1 MPAPL
6 ALLEQPDHV
15 RLALSPMRRR
25 LLERLRTPT
34 SATQLASELALGR
47 QRVNYHLRALEQ
59 AGLIELVENRP
70 RRGCV
75 ERILVARARA
85 FVVDPAV
92 MAGPSPVATAS
103 ATSPAAQDRFA
114 AEHLIGAAAAIVR
127 DVGRM
132 QARAHQ
138 QRMRLLTFTI
148 DSEITFATPG
158 DLEHFASELAEFVA
172 RQAARRG
179 SPNGRRY
186 RVVVGAHPAPRD
198 GRHPAP
204 RQQLLTSAHPSS
216 AQTAGDSHGRTRSR
230 SRRNPRRRTH

>member
-1 MPAPL
+1 MSVPV
-6 ALLEQPDHV
+6 ALLEQPDDV
-15 RLALSPMRRR
+15 RLALSPMRRT

-34 SATQLASELALGR
+34 SATQVASELALGR

-59 AGLIELVENRP
+59 AGLIELVENRQ

-92 MAGPSPVATAS
+92 MTGPSPAAAAS
-103 ATSPAAQDRFA
+103 AKSPHAAQDRFA
-114 AEHLIGAAAAIVR
+114 AEHLIGTAAAVVR

-138 QRMRLLTFTI
+138 QRTRLLTFTI
-148 DSEITFATPG
+148 DTEISFATPA
-158 DLEHFASELAEFVA
+158 DLEHFANELAEFVA
-172 RQAARRG
+172 RQGARLE

-186 RVVVGAHPAPRD
+186 RVVLG
-198 GRHPAP
+198 GHPAP
-204 RQQLLTSAHPSS
+204 RQRPFAAVNSAS
-216 AQTAGDSHGRTRSR
+216 AQTAGDSHGRARSR
-230 SRRNPRRRTH
+230 SRRNSRRRAH

>member
-1 MPAPL
+1 MSAAV
-6 ALLEQPDHV
+6 ALLEQPDAV
-15 RLALSPMRRR
+15 RLALSPMRRT

-34 SATQLASELALGR
+34 SATQLAAELALGR

-59 AGLIELVENRP
+59 AGLIELVENRQ

-92 MAGPSPVATAS
+92 MAGPSPVATPS
-103 ATSPAAQDRFA
+103 TKSPDAAQDRFA
-114 AEHLIGAAAAIVR
+114 AEHLIGTAAAIVR

-132 QARAHQ
+132 QARADR
-138 QRMRLLTFTI
+138 QRTRLLTFTI
-148 DSEITFATPG
+148 DTEITFATPA
-158 DLEHFASELAEFVA
+158 DLEYFASELAEFVA
-172 RQAARRG
+172 RQAARLE

-186 RVVVGAHPAPRD
+186 RVVVG
-198 GRHPAP
+198 GHPAP
-204 RQQLLTSAHPSS
+204 RQRPFASVNPSS

-230 SRRNPRRRTH
+230 PRRNPRRRTH

>member
-1 MPAPL
+1 MSAAV
-6 ALLEQPDHV
+6 ALLEQPDAV
-15 RLALSPMRRR
+15 RLALSPMRRT

-59 AGLIELVENRP
+59 AGLIELVENRQ

-92 MAGPSPVATAS
+92 MMGPSPVATAS
-103 ATSPAAQDRFA
+103 ATSPDAAQDRFSV
-114 AEHLIGAAAAIVR
+114 EHLIGTAAAIVR

-138 QRMRLLTFTI
+138 QRTRLLTFAI
-148 DSEITFATPG
+148 DTEITFATPA
-158 DLEHFASELAEFVA
+158 DLEHFAVSSPTSSRA
-172 RQAARRG
+172 RPRG
-179 SPNGRRY
+179 SRAPTAGDTALSSAAIPRRVSGRSLRK
-186 RVVVGAHPAPRD
+186 
-198 GRHPAP
+198 
-204 RQQLLTSAHPSS
+204 PSS

-230 SRRNPRRRTH
+230 LRRNPRRRTH